1 MRKILLVI
9 IIVLIITTGC
19 ALSNNPNSRVEELLG
34 KYQGL
39 DNSIIISPSILA
51 NDNNLNI
58 NLDKKY
64 SDIIKK
70 QYQNMT
76 YEIKDTKEDGDNAV
90 VTAEIE
96 VMNYKKIIN
105 NMSGDVSEEYHN
117 RLINKLR
124 DVRDKVTY
132 TIDFKLT
139 KDNDGNWKVESL
151 TNDMENKLLGIY

>member
-70 QYQNMT
+70 QYQNMV